1 MNDLGA
7 VRLVVAL
14 AAATALLGPAR
25 AQDREPPSDAAAV
38 ARVERYL
45 KGLRTLKAEFTQAI
59 VDETG
64 ALRDAAQ
71 GSLAIARPG
80 RFRWEYRQPAPQLLV
95 SDGRTVWL
103 YDAELEQVTV
113 RPVAD
118 SLDHTPAMLLAGQ
131 GTVSEAYRVRD
142 EGRAEGLDFIA
153 LEPRV
158 ADADFRNLRLGFR
171 GAELERLELLDRLGQ
186 TTRIVLS
193 RPERNPALPD
203 ALFTF
208 EPPAGVDVVGAPA
221 GH

>member
-1 MNDLGA
+1 MTERGL
-7 VRLVVAL
+7 VRLVAAL
-14 AAATALLGPAR
+14 VAAAALLGTAR
-25 AQDREPPSDAAAV
+25 AQDRESPSDAAAV
-38 ARVERYL
+38 ARVEGYL
-45 KGLRTLKAEFTQAI
+45 KGLRTLRAEFTQAI
-59 VDETG
+59 VDEAG
-64 ALRDAAQ
+64 ALREAAQ
-71 GSLAIARPG
+71 GSVALARPG

-131 GTVSEAYRVRD
+131 GTVGESYRVRNA
-142 EGRAEGLDFIA
+142 GRTEGLDIVE

-158 ADADFRNLRLGFR
+158 ADADFRRLRLGFR
-171 GAELERLELLDRLGQ
+171 GAELERMELLDRLGQ
-186 TTRIVLS
+186 TSRIVLS
-193 RPERNPALPD
+193 QLERNPALPD